1 MSTVKKARYFAGFI
15 DAQRNWIN
23 KMAEKGYRL
32 VNCGRLFYEFE
43 TCEPSEYVYQI
54 EYIGDKSK
62 TEGKDYA
69 AFLEDMG
76 YKVFFKNVNLDFDIG
91 NVLWRKMAD
100 KGSKFA
106 DYQTVMER
114 ALLIV
119 EKKNDGTPFELHTTN
134 DDKANYYAKFLV
146 PYFSLFL
153 LFMFVGTIVRED
165 LKQLII
171 WYGLALVF
179 LIGFLIY
186 LFRYLKD
193 KKLSNISER

>member
-1 MSTVKKARYFAGFI
+1 MGTVRKARYFAGFI
-15 DAQRNWIN
+15 DAQRNWLN
-23 KMAEKGYRL
+23 KMAAKGYRL
-32 VNCGRLFYEFE
+32 VKCGRLFYEFE

-62 TEGKDYA
+62 ADGKDYA
-69 AFLEDMG
+69 SFLEEMG

-91 NVLWRKMAD
+91 NIYWRKLAD

-134 DDKANYYAKFLV
+134 DDKASYYAKFLV
-146 PYFSLFL
+146 PYFLLFL
-153 LFMFVGTIVRED
+153 LFAAIGTISMMELD
-165 LKQLII
+165 LMIM
-171 WYGLALVF
+171 WYVIALVF
-179 LIGFLIY
+179 LMGFLVN
-186 LFRYLKD
+186 LFRYLRD
-193 KKLSNISER
+193 KKLSGIEE

>member
-23 KMAEKGYRL
+23 KMADKGYRL

-54 EYIGDKSK
+54 ECIGDKSK

-91 NVLWRKMAD
+91 NVLWRKLAD

-119 EKKNDGTPFELHTTN
+119 EKKNDGTPFELHTTY

-153 LFMFVGTIVRED
+153 LFMFVGTLVRED

-171 WYGLALVF
+171 WYGLTLVF

>member
-1 MSTVKKARYFAGFI
+1 MGTVRKARYFAGFI
-15 DAQRNWIN
+15 DAQRNWLN
-23 KMAEKGYRL
+23 KMAAKGYRL
-32 VNCGRLFYEFE
+32 VKCGRLFYEFE

-62 TEGKDYA
+62 SDGKDYA

-91 NVLWRKMAD
+91 NIYWRKLAD

-119 EKKNDGTPFELHTTN
+119 EKENDGTPFELHTTN
-134 DDKANYYAKFLV
+134 TDKANYYAKFLI
-146 PYFSLFL
+146 PYFLLFL
-153 LFMFVGTIVRED
+153 LFTIIGAISLAD
-165 LKQLII
+165 IKLMLM
-171 WYGLALVF
+171 WYGIALVF
-179 LIGFLIY
+179 LIGFFVYLI
-186 LFRYLKD
+186 RYYRD
-193 KKLSNISER
+193 KKKAGIEE